1 MLKYHFY
8 KRTNGFTKNVEL
20 ATWVWVVWEKCGKK
34 GGKKLCGEIVEKMW
48 KTVTWEKCG
57 KFVKRIM
64 WKKCGKE
71 YCEKSVEKMWEICEK
86 NSVENLWKTITWE
99 KCGKFV
105 KRIVWEKCGKEY
117 CEKSGKI
124 VEKIT

>member
-1 MLKYHFY
+1 LLKYHFY
-8 KRTNGFTKNVEL
+8 KSTNGFTKNVEL

-34 GGKKLCGEIVEKMW
+34 GGKKLCGEIVENSNMGKVW
-48 KTVTWEKCG
+48 K
-57 KFVKRIM
+57 I
-64 WKKCGKE
+64 
-71 YCEKSVEKMWEICEK
+71 CEKNNVEKMWKICEK

-117 CEKSGKI
+117 CEKS
-124 VEKIT
+124 VENLWKN